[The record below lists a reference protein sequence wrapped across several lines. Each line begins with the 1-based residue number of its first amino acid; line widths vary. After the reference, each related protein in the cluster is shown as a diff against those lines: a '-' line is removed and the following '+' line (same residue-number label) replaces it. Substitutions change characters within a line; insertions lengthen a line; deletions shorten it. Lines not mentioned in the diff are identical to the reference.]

1 MARTPSRPP
10 LDGLK
15 RTLERHRAGGIK
27 LPRDGFLRE
36 TYSLPRNDA
45 RLKAR
50 EWFDRWPKQAYWTTI
65 ESWREK
71 PGDVIEFTMRRLP
84 IRGER
89 LRATAASLPTFRSQ
103 PTSPG

>member
-1 MARTPSRPP
+1 MARTPSRPS

-15 RTLERHRAGGIK
+15 RSLERSRAEGMK

-36 TYSLPRNDA
+36 TYSLPRVDA

-50 EWFDRWPKQAYWTTI
+50 EWFDRWPKQAYWTAI
-65 ESWREK
+65 ESWRER

-84 IRGER
+84 
-89 LRATAASLPTFRSQ
+89 TAD
-103 PTSPG
+103 